1 MRFYRLQ
8 KSNIILVCLVLAGL
22 LAACGDATA
31 TPNAVTAAVTTA
43 AATTSA
49 VTTAALQTSP
59 AATTVV
65 ATTTAASTTS
75 AVTTGPAS
83 NSQFSKEAVAEA
95 LKKEGATLNFYWP
108 AGGTIKTWI
117 TDKLIPGYK
126 DFVKETYGVDI
137 NVNILASGGGD
148 GAFFQKLTAYEQANP
163 NGGKDFDID
172 VVRVVPAVD
181 LLDAGQK
188 GWLQPILPDYAGLLP
203 NLGNVNKPGL
213 ESFTTSGKTYAIPVY
228 QPTISFFYNKDK
240 VASPPQSVAELLVWA
255 KANPRRFTYED
266 PRGSSG
272 IGSGAMFLTT
282 VMKTFGDPDKPE
294 TYDKGFSFLKDLQEY
309 AYPQPTESAQM
320 VELMKRGD
328 IWLMAFWNDFGL
340 SSARD
345 QNITFMANYFPKE
358 GTPVRNTP
366 IAVPRSAAHK
376 LAGLLFV
383 NFALSDKVQRDLAL
397 LTQQV
402 PASVSSGV
410 WKDLPTNTFG
420 YEFSYIQSHT
430 FAAFNSKANLA
441 GIKAMVDQYPKAV
454 LGK

>member
-8 KSNIILVCLVLAGL
+8 KWSVALVCLALSGL

-31 TPNAVTAAVTTA
+31 TPGAATTAVSTTSVATTA
-43 AATTSA
+43 AAVAT
-49 VTTAALQTSP
+49 VVPKTSP
-59 AATTVV
+59 AATSVGA
-65 ATTTAASTTS
+65 ATTPATTD
-75 AVTTGPAS
+75 PAS
-83 NSQFSKEAVAEA
+83 DNQFSKEAVAEA

-203 NLGNVNKPGL
+203 NLANVNKPGL
-213 ESFTTSGKTYAIPVY
+213 ESFTNNGKTYAIPVY

-240 VASPPQSVAELLVWA
+240 VASPPQSVAELLAWA

-282 VMKTFGDPDKPE
+282 VMKTFGDPDKPD
-294 TYDKGFSFLKDLQEY
+294 TYDKGFSYLKELQDY